1 MKKAFL
7 WAIVGLGVAAGLFL
21 GSRGEKVRPAAP
33 GAAAPAQ
40 NAAVEEY
47 EKTRRSMLAVMV
59 ADLRGPEAP
68 TGTRL
73 VAALNLLEGLAKKG
87 EIRRAGTPED
97 AAMIE
102 ELKRIQREGARDA
115 REAAGRVLGAL
126 Q

>member
-1 MKKAFL
+1 MRKAFL
-7 WAIVGLGVAAGLFL
+7 WAVVGLGVAAGLFL
-21 GSRGEKVRPAAP
+21 GSRGEKARPAAP
-33 GAAAPAQ
+33 GAVAPSQSAT
-40 NAAVEEY
+40 VKDY

-68 TGTRL
+68 KGTRL

-97 AAMIE
+97 AAMVE
-102 ELKRIQREGARDA
+102 ELNRIQREGAKDA